1 MDIDTTTE
9 FGQRVQRRL
18 EEERII
24 WLTTVDAGNT
34 PQPRPVWF
42 LWDGE
47 SALIYSKP
55 GTGKVRHISA
65 NPRVAL
71 HFDSD
76 GRGGDIVVFT
86 GEAMVDED
94 PVPVD
99 QVEAYV
105 DKYQEGFL
113 RIGISSEEMAREYSV
128 ALRVRLE
135 KVRGH

>member
-1 MDIDTTTE
+1 MLDLSTE

-18 EEERII
+18 SKEWII
-24 WLTTVDAGNT
+24 WLTTISSNLI

-47 SALIYSKP
+47 SFLIYSRR
-55 GTGKVRHISA
+55 GTFKEAHIQN
-65 NPRVAL
+65 NPRVSL

-86 GEAMVDED
+86 GEAELDKTA
-94 PVPVD
+94 PPAD
-99 QVEAYV
+99 QIREYV
-105 DKYQEGFL
+105 AKYSDGFK
-113 RIGISSEEMAREYSV
+113 RIGMSKEEFAQTYSI
-128 ALRVRLE
+128 AIRVLPD